1 MVAEAEAERPRQ
13 RLTAAHLRVLCK
25 NDVEDLVS
33 DVVGGFCV
41 RMYDG
46 DDDACYGHCD
56 DDGDDFSFYDED
68 DVRDT
73 IRPVRSASTLSRE
86 SRDSAER
93 DDVSRS
99 SSTKTT
105 PTIEDTA
112 AIELAAA
119 KRAAATKSKA
129 ASKKAQR
136 AAAKKK
142 AKEAAAAAAQTKAAS
157 KKAQKAAAKKKA
169 KEDAADAEAQE
180 SAAMA
185 QDIVKDSQP
194 NDNDNNDNVAHT
206 TPKNISVDEMEA
218 LELTSKI
225 LSAVKKYPTLAD
237 TLDGLLS
244 FQGID
249 NEDDD
254 ASLNAAPG
262 KVGVLQKTSQDPSG
276 ADRLDANGN
285 SALHLSAKALDASNV
300 SEFLFLLEDS
310 RDSTGQPNNSNDLP
324 LHIVAAAGSS
334 GAEKAAMALVDAN
347 HTALAVRGARGKTP
361 LHLALAE
368 GSSNLQVLE
377 EILAAHR
384 ERKIGVID
392 FDDEGKSSCGANN
405 RLVSLDTSLQ
415 KYVIDTIVF
424 SPFCWIPRTGNTPLH
439 SAIKYGAS
447 YDGIVKHGASYAAI
461 ATFRDELKY
470 EESLISPFHTKN
482 RDGDLPLHS
491 ALHLP
496 GIDPSI
502 ITLLLDAAPFAA
514 TRKDGRGK
522 MPVELATAANLP
534 VSLVIGFLTLDMP
547 IVIGNEGCIAKRQHG
562 HSWWHVAIH
571 SNSDGKFSA
580 GISVLLGEATPE
592 ELIWLARSV
601 GPDGKTQTIDAASE
615 ALKAVFK
622 EKLCFLDRYDISIN
636 HLPYLRNGVQVYSAT
651 AVDPEVSKTHILL

>member
-1 MVAEAEAERPRQ
+1 MVAEAERPRR

-46 DDDACYGHCD
+46 DDDACYGYD
-56 DDGDDFSFYDED
+56 DDFSFYDED

-73 IRPVRSASTLSRE
+73 IRPVRSVSTL

-129 ASKKAQR
+129 ASKKAQ
-136 AAAKKK
+136 
-142 AKEAAAAAAQTKAAS
+142 
-157 KKAQKAAAKKKA
+157 KAAAKKKA

-185 QDIVKDSQP
+185 QDIVKDAQP
-194 NDNDNNDNVAHT
+194 NDNDNDNNDSVAHT
-206 TPKNISVDEMEA
+206 TPKNLSVKEMEA

-254 ASLNAAPG
+254 ASLNAASS
-262 KVGVLQKTSQDPSG
+262 KVGALQTPQDPSS

-310 RDSTGQPNNSNDLP
+310 RDSACQPNNNNDLP
-324 LHIVAAAGSS
+324 LHIVAATGST
-334 GAEKAAMALVDAN
+334 GAERAVMALVDAN

-368 GSSNLQVLE
+368 GSSNLEVLE

-405 RLVSLDTSLQ
+405 RLVSLDTSLPR
-415 KYVIDTIVF
+415 YVIDTIHDVYGLIKHYYLF
-424 SPFCWIPRTGNTPLH
+424 LFPPF
-439 SAIKYGAS
+439 
-447 YDGIVKHGASYAAI
+447 
-461 ATFRDELKY
+461 
-470 EESLISPFHTKN
+470 
-482 RDGDLPLHS
+482 
-491 ALHLP
+491 
-496 GIDPSI
+496 
-502 ITLLLDAAPFAA
+502 LLDSAN
-514 TRKDGRGK
+514 RKH
-522 MPVELATAANLP
+522 PS
-534 VSLVIGFLTLDMP
+534 SLGDQERCFVCC
-547 IVIGNEGCIAKRQHG
+547 NC
-562 HSWWHVAIH
+562 HV
-571 SNSDGKFSA
+571 
-580 GISVLLGEATPE
+580 P
-592 ELIWLARSV
+592 R
-601 GPDGKTQTIDAASE
+601 
-615 ALKAVFK
+615 
-622 EKLCFLDRYDISIN
+622 
-636 HLPYLRNGVQVYSAT
+636 
-651 AVDPEVSKTHILL
+651 

>member
-262 KVGVLQKTSQDPSG
+262 KLGVLQKTSQDPSG

-405 RLVSLDTSLQ
+405 RLVSLDTSLP
-415 KYVIDTIVF
+415 KYVIDTIRCIW
-424 SPFCWIPRTGNTPLH
+424 P
-439 SAIKYGAS
+439 
-447 YDGIVKHGASYAAI
+447 
-461 ATFRDELKY
+461 
-470 EESLISPFHTKN
+470 
-482 RDGDLPLHS
+482 
-491 ALHLP
+491 HL
-496 GIDPSI
+496 
-502 ITLLLDAAPFAA
+502 TLLFIFVPPFLLDSAN
-514 TRKDGRGK
+514 RKH
-522 MPVELATAANLP
+522 PS
-534 VSLVIGFLTLDMP
+534 SLGDQV
-547 IVIGNEGCIAKRQHG
+547 R
-562 HSWWHVAIH
+562 
-571 SNSDGKFSA
+571 
-580 GISVLLGEATPE
+580 
-592 ELIWLARSV
+592 
-601 GPDGKTQTIDAASE
+601 
-615 ALKAVFK
+615 
-622 EKLCFLDRYDISIN
+622 CF
-636 HLPYLRNGVQVYSAT
+636 V
-651 AVDPEVSKTHILL
+651 

>member
-1 MVAEAEAERPRQ
+1 MVAEAERPRR

-46 DDDACYGHCD
+46 DDDACYGYD
-56 DDGDDFSFYDED
+56 DDFSFYDED
-68 DVRDT
+68 DVRDI

-136 AAAKKK
+136 AAARKK
-142 AKEAAAAAAQTKAAS
+142 AKEAAAATKSKAAS

-185 QDIVKDSQP
+185 QDIVKDAQP
-194 NDNDNNDNVAHT
+194 NDNDNDNNDSVAHT
-206 TPKNISVDEMEA
+206 TPKNLSVKEMEA

-225 LSAVKKYPTLAD
+225 LSVVRKYPTLAD

-254 ASLNAAPG
+254 GSLNAAPS
-262 KVGVLQKTSQDPSG
+262 KVGALQTSQDPSS

-310 RDSTGQPNNSNDLP
+310 RDSACQPNNNNDLP
-324 LHIVAAAGSS
+324 LHIVAATGST
-334 GAEKAAMALVDAN
+334 GAERAVMALVDAN

-368 GSSNLQVLE
+368 GSSNLEVLE

-405 RLVSLDTSLQ
+405 RLVSLDTSLPR
-415 KYVIDTIVF
+415 YVIDTIHDVYGLIKHYYLF
-424 SPFCWIPRTGNTPLH
+424 LFPPF
-439 SAIKYGAS
+439 
-447 YDGIVKHGASYAAI
+447 
-461 ATFRDELKY
+461 
-470 EESLISPFHTKN
+470 
-482 RDGDLPLHS
+482 
-491 ALHLP
+491 
-496 GIDPSI
+496 
-502 ITLLLDAAPFAA
+502 LLDSAN
-514 TRKDGRGK
+514 RKH
-522 MPVELATAANLP
+522 PS
-534 VSLVIGFLTLDMP
+534 SLGDQERCFVCC
-547 IVIGNEGCIAKRQHG
+547 NC
-562 HSWWHVAIH
+562 HV
-571 SNSDGKFSA
+571 
-580 GISVLLGEATPE
+580 P
-592 ELIWLARSV
+592 R
-601 GPDGKTQTIDAASE
+601 
-615 ALKAVFK
+615 
-622 EKLCFLDRYDISIN
+622 
-636 HLPYLRNGVQVYSAT
+636 
-651 AVDPEVSKTHILL
+651 

>member
-13 RLTAAHLRVLCK
+13 RLTAAHLHKLCK

-56 DDGDDFSFYDED
+56 DYGDDFSFYDED

-73 IRPVRSASTLSRE
+73 TRAARSVSTLSRE

-93 DDVSRS
+93 DDESRS
-99 SSTKTT
+99 SSIKTT

-119 KRAAATKSKA
+119 KRAAATKS
-129 ASKKAQR
+129 
-136 AAAKKK
+136 
-142 AKEAAAAAAQTKAAS
+142 KAAS

-194 NDNDNNDNVAHT
+194 NDDDNDNVAHT
-206 TPKNISVDEMEA
+206 TPKNISVEEMEA

-225 LSAVKKYPTLAD
+225 LSAVRKYPTLAD

-244 FQGID
+244 FQCID

-262 KVGVLQKTSQDPSG
+262 KVGALQNTSLDPSG

-285 SALHLSAKALDASNV
+285 SALHLSAKALNA
-300 SEFLFLLEDS
+300 SEFIEVC
-310 RDSTGQPNNSNDLP
+310 QPNNNDDSD
-324 LHIVAAAGSS
+324 LHIVAATGSS
-334 GAEKAAMALVDAN
+334 GAEKAVMALVEAN
-347 HTALAVRGARGKTP
+347 HNALTVRGARGKTP

-368 GSSNLQVLE
+368 GSSNLMVLK

-384 ERKIGVID
+384 EREIGVID

-405 RLVSLDTSLQ
+405 RLIS
-415 KYVIDTIVF
+415 
-424 SPFCWIPRTGNTPLH
+424 
-439 SAIKYGAS
+439 YGAS
-447 YDGIVKHGASYAAI
+447 PQKMLQYDAI
-461 ATFRDELKY
+461 RCILRF
-470 EESLISPFHTKN
+470 
-482 RDGDLPLHS
+482 
-491 ALHLP
+491 
-496 GIDPSI
+496 
-502 ITLLLDAAPFAA
+502 
-514 TRKDGRGK
+514 
-522 MPVELATAANLP
+522 
-534 VSLVIGFLTLDMP
+534 GF
-547 IVIGNEGCIAKRQHG
+547 I
-562 HSWWHVAIH
+562 
-571 SNSDGKFSA
+571 
-580 GISVLLGEATPE
+580 
-592 ELIWLARSV
+592 
-601 GPDGKTQTIDAASE
+601 
-615 ALKAVFK
+615 
-622 EKLCFLDRYDISIN
+622 
-636 HLPYLRNGVQVYSAT
+636 
-651 AVDPEVSKTHILL
+651 